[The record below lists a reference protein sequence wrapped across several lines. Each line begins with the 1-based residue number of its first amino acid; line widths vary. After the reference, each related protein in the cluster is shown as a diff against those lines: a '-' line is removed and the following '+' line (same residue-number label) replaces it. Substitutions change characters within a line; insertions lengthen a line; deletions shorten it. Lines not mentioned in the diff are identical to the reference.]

1 MLYERKSSIYE
12 KKVVG
17 GYHKQEMNWPQKIK
31 FIIGMPSLVTLTP
44 LPSNII
50 PKLCWHSQ
58 VQLPTPP
65 TILCSHGIDLIII
78 KYETGKKL
86 PQSLTINI
94 STSVSIH

>member
-44 LPSNII
+44 LPSNIFN
-50 PKLCWHSQ
+50 
-58 VQLPTPP
+58 V
-65 TILCSHGIDLIII
+65 
-78 KYETGKKL
+78 
-86 PQSLTINI
+86 
-94 STSVSIH
+94 